1 MDNDSK
7 EYQEYKE
14 CVDEKIKKNPI
25 NIKGEFSDFD
35 RIFYQQ
41 DVKNNS
47 NFLLLISTK
56 KQLFKR
62 LDLESQQISE
72 LNIDRENE
80 YQQVEYYDEKL
91 FGVNRESLTME
102 IFFSSKKQMLFHK
115 RIIGFANKDLK
126 LKEDFDFTIWKHQEA
141 GMLYRCLMGPLED
154 GRYMN
159 FDLRE
164 RYFDAKESVNAT
176 IERVSFIRLELNCKA
191 GNHGNI
197 ICTMDETKKSIICF
211 NKDTNKFFEYNG
223 FSGKEST
230 PIYLNYN
237 EKISGNSLKRIYCY
251 HAFHFFSKKDQ
262 HQLQTYAREKKQNE
276 RTEICMEN
284 LYTEWLLCVEN
295 NSLIKIGILE
305 NKVLAGW
312 APDWSITNINMQ
324 NGHFP
329 VDIAINEYTGE
340 IYCLCS
346 QRIYIL
352 KDSGRK
358 IKYEMISDYIN
369 SSKKGRQC
377 RNLLSDS

>member
-1 MDNDSK
+1 MDSK
-7 EYQEYKE
+7 VYGDYEE
-14 CVDEKIKKNPI
+14 CIDEEIKKNPI

-35 RIFYQQ
+35 RIFYQR
-41 DVKNNS
+41 DDKNNS

-72 LNIDRENE
+72 LNINRENE

-102 IFFSSKKQMLFHK
+102 IFFSFQKEMLLHK
-115 RIIGFANKDLK
+115 RIISFANKDIK
-126 LKEDFDFTIWKHQEA
+126 LKEDFNLTIWKHQEA

-176 IERVSFIRLELNCKA
+176 IERVSFVRLELNSKA
-191 GNHGNI
+191 SNHGNI
-197 ICTMDETKKSIICF
+197 ICAMDETRKSIICF

-230 PIYLNYN
+230 PIYLNYD
-237 EKISGNSLKRIYCY
+237 EKIARNNLKRIYCY
-251 HAFHFFSKKDQ
+251 HAFHFFVQKEQ
-262 HQLQTYAREKKQNE
+262 NQLRVLEREKNRRGGNK
-276 RTEICMEN
+276 ICVEN
-284 LYTEWLLCVEN
+284 LYTELLLCLEN
-295 NSLIKIGILE
+295 DSVIKIGISDNL
-305 NKVLAGW
+305 VMAGLAPEW
-312 APDWSITNINMQ
+312 NITNINMQ
-324 NGHFP
+324 SGHFP

-346 QRIYIL
+346 QRIYVL
-352 KDSGRK
+352 KNSGRK
-358 IKYEMISDYIN
+358 INLKMINSYIN
-369 SSKKGRQC
+369 IYRNGRCSKK
-377 RNLLSDS
+377 LLADS